1 MISGPVRAPGDVRDT
16 APPRTVRAVR
26 RARAGRR
33 PVRDEGG
40 ARRRGGLARARA
52 RSHRRRPVPPG
63 RRRGLVAP
71 AADPAGLWGYL
82 DGRGRWIGGPGLE
95 WAGAFDGSGLSRFR
109 RAGLF
114 GYADASGA
122 PVVAAR
128 FLGAEEF
135 RHGLAVVRTED
146 GAGYADPTGRVVI
159 GGFDAA
165 GPFGPA
171 GPAPV
176 RPVAGGAC
184 GYVDREGRPVIAP
197 RFDGARPFGA
207 GGAAPV
213 RIGELWG
220 LVDTAGEWIAE
231 PSFRLL
237 EPFDENGLA
246 YAVGGGAG
254 DSFAGFVDCRGELV
268 LRRDNEM
275 DDALWCGLLKVG
287 DGFARGFVDPAGR
300 QAIEPHYAWVERF
313 SPCGAAV
320 ACTDDGTPRW
330 GVLRTDGSFT
340 PTAHREPLTDT
351 DGWVVGFDDVTA
363 LAAFVSGDGAVVHV
377 DAGGRDVCRVE
388 ASGDGASVA
397 LRDAAGRTVW
407 EGAAQPGT
415 FQPALPQLLCDA
427 GRYVDHTPVW
437 DGDAAAVAA
446 ELLDRAPQPFH
457 PGSTDPYDL
466 DRLDE
471 DDEEQLCHGAV
482 HVVASV
488 FLEAEALAE
497 YPFLQDWTDARFA
510 EIHDTVAARLRA
522 AYGPPLPAD
531 RAVFLRCGD
540 GERSVTWQVGDR
552 LLVLQEWMVI
562 GDGDVEIEI
571 WLAAID
577 A

>member
-1 MISGPVRAPGDVRDT
+1 MTGRDPFGTRLALVDAVGALVRSPDLTAVGPFHPDG
-16 APPRTVRAVR
+16 
-26 RARAGRR
+26 
-33 PVRDEGG
+33 EGG
-40 ARRRGGLARARA
+40 
-52 RSHRRRPVPPG
+52 P
-63 RRRGLVAP
+63 VAP
-71 AADPAGLWGYL
+71 AADRAGRWGYL
-82 DGRGRWIGGPGLE
+82 NGQGRWLSAPGLE
-95 WAGAFDGSGLSRFR
+95 WAGAFDGAGLSRFR

-114 GYADASGA
+114 GYADTSGT

-128 FLGAEEF
+128 FTGAEEF
-135 RHGLAVVRTED
+135 HHGLPVVRTED

-159 GGFDAA
+159 GGGFDAA
-165 GPFGPA
+165 GPFGPV
-171 GPAPV
+171 GLAPV

-184 GYVDREGRPVIAP
+184 GYVDREGRPAIAP
-197 RFDGARPFGA
+197 RFDGAGPFGA

-213 RIGELWG
+213 RVGELWG
-220 LVDTAGEWIAE
+220 LVDTAGGWIVE

-237 EPFDENGLA
+237 KPFDENGLA
-246 YAVGGGAG
+246 YAIGGGPG
-254 DSFAGFVDCRGELV
+254 DAFAGFVDCRGEPV
-268 LRRDNEM
+268 LRRESEM
-275 DDALWCGLLKVG
+275 DEELWCGLLKVG

-300 QAIEPHYAWVERF
+300 PVIEPRYAWVERF

-320 ACTDDGTPRW
+320 ACVDDGIPRW
-330 GVLRTDGSFT
+330 SVLRTDGSFT
-340 PTAHREPLTDT
+340 PSPHREPVTDG
-351 DGWVVGFDDVTA
+351 DGWVVGFDDVTG

-377 DAGGRDVCRVE
+377 DAAGRDVCRVE
-388 ASGDGASVA
+388 ASGDGACVA

-407 EGAAQPGT
+407 EGTAQPGT
-415 FQPALPQLLCDA
+415 FERAWPHLLRDA
-427 GRYVDHTPVW
+427 GQYVDRTPVRE
-437 DGDAAAVAA
+437 GEAAAVAA

-471 DDEEQLCHGAV
+471 DDEEDLCRGAV

-510 EIHDTVAARLRA
+510 EIHDTVAEHLRA

-531 RAVFLRCGD
+531 RAAFLRFGD
-540 GERSVTWQVGDR
+540 GERSVTWQVGER

-562 GDGDVEIEI
+562 GDGDVEMEI
-571 WLAAID
+571 WLAAVD

>member
-1 MISGPVRAPGDVRDT
+1 MTP
-16 APPRTVRAVR
+16 
-26 RARAGRR
+26 
-33 PVRDEGG
+33 
-40 ARRRGGLARARA
+40 
-52 RSHRRRPVPPG
+52 HRPVPSAPYAVPVTG
-63 RRRGLVAP
+63 GAPFGTRVALVDASGALVRPPDLAAVGPFHPDGDGGLVAP

-82 DGRGRWIGGPGLE
+82 DGRGRWISGPGLE

-114 GYADASGA
+114 GYADTTGA
-122 PVVAAR
+122 PVVEAR
-128 FLGAEEF
+128 FTGAEEF
-135 RHGLAVVRTED
+135 HHGLAVVRTGD
-146 GAGYADPTGRVVI
+146 GAGHADPTGRLVT

-165 GPFGPA
+165 GRFGPA
-171 GPAPV
+171 GLAPV
-176 RPVAGGAC
+176 RPVAGGTC
-184 GYVDREGRPVIAP
+184 GYVDREGRTVIAP

-220 LVDTAGEWIAE
+220 LVDTAGEWITE

-246 YAVGGGAG
+246 YAIGGGAG

-268 LRRDNEM
+268 LRRDSEM
-275 DDALWCGLLKVG
+275 DDELWCGLLKVG
-287 DGFARGFVDPAGR
+287 NGFARGFVDPAGR
-300 QAIEPHYAWVERF
+300 QVIEPHYAWAERF

-320 ACTDDGTPRW
+320 ACVDDGAPRW

-340 PTAHREPLTDT
+340 PSAHREPLTDG
-351 DGWVVGFDDVTA
+351 DGWVVGFDDVTG
-363 LAAFVSGDGAVVHV
+363 LAAFVAGDGAVVHV

-388 ASGDGASVA
+388 TSGDGAAVA

-407 EGAAQPGT
+407 EGTAQPGT
-415 FQPALPQLLCDA
+415 FERALPQLLCDA
-427 GRYVDHTPVW
+427 GQYVAHTPVW
-437 DGDAAAVAA
+437 EGDTAAVAA
-446 ELLDRAPQPFH
+446 GLLDRAPQPFH

-471 DDEEQLCHGAV
+471 DDEEDLCHGAV

-510 EIHDTVAARLRA
+510 EIHDTVAGRLRA

>member
-1 MISGPVRAPGDVRDT
+1 MTPHRPVLAAPYAVPVTGAAPFGTKVALVDAAGSLVRAPDLT
-16 APPRTVRAVR
+16 AVGPFHAD
-26 RARAGRR
+26 G
-33 PVRDEGG
+33 EGG
-40 ARRRGGLARARA
+40 R
-52 RSHRRRPVPPG
+52 
-63 RRRGLVAP
+63 VAP
-71 AADPAGLWGYL
+71 AADRAGLWGYL
-82 DGRGRWIGGPGLE
+82 DGRGRWITAPGLE
-95 WAGAFDGSGLSRFR
+95 WAGAFDGAGLSRFR

-114 GYADASGA
+114 GYADTSGT

-135 RHGLAVVRTED
+135 HHGLAVVRTGD
-146 GAGYADPTGRVVI
+146 GAGFADPTGRVVA

-165 GPFGPA
+165 GRFGPV
-171 GPAPV
+171 GLAPV

-220 LVDTAGEWIAE
+220 LVDTAGDWIVE

-246 YAVGGGAG
+246 YAIGDGAG
-254 DSFAGFVDCRGELV
+254 EAFAGFVDCRGEPV

-300 QAIEPHYAWVERF
+300 QLIEPRYAWVERF

-320 ACTDDGTPRW
+320 ACVDDGTPRW

-340 PTAHREPLTDT
+340 PSAHREPVTDG
-351 DGWVVGFDDVTA
+351 DGWVVGFDDVTG
-363 LAAFVSGDGAVVHV
+363 LAAFVADDGAVVHV
-377 DAGGRDVCRVE
+377 DAGGRDVCRVK
-388 ASGDGASVA
+388 ASGDGASVV
-397 LRDAAGRTVW
+397 LRDASGRAVW
-407 EGAAQPGT
+407 QGAAEPGT
-415 FQPALPQLLCDA
+415 FERARPELLCDA
-427 GRYVDHTPVW
+427 GGYVDHGPVW
-437 DGDAAAVAA
+437 EGDTAAVAA
-446 ELLDRAPQPFH
+446 ELLDRAPEPFH

-471 DDEEQLCHGAV
+471 DDEEDLCHGAV
-482 HVVASV
+482 RVVASV

-510 EIHDTVAARLRA
+510 EIHDTVSGRLRA
-522 AYGPPLPAD
+522 CYGTPLPD
-531 RAVFLRCGD
+531 EQAVFLRCGD
-540 GERSVTWQVGDR
+540 GERSVTWQVGER

-562 GDGDVEIEI
+562 GDGDVEMQI
-571 WLAAID
+571 WLAAVD